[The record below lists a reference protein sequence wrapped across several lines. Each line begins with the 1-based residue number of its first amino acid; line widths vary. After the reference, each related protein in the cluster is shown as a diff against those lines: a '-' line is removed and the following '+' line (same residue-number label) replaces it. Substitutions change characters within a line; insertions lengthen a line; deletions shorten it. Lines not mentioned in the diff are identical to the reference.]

1 MRRVL
6 PSSAGSRPN
15 ARDIEA
21 ASSPGTSARCGPGGL
36 HDKAIPGVRRLRD
49 NVVGLDLLKPAMIRV
64 RAPDA
69 CVARSTFSL
78 YSPEELRAAIATF
91 LARLPGA
98 EVSWVDQH
106 LLVIADR
113 SRRNQAEP
121 GGSVGLANQAIQDH
135 AHRSASGAPVRLPRG
150 ALATAH
156 RSPGYARPT

>member
-49 NVVGLDLLKPAMIRV
+49 DVAGLDLLKPAMIRV

-69 CVARSTFSL
+69 CVARAVV
-78 YSPEELRAAIATF
+78 AAPA
-91 LARLPGA
+91 
-98 EVSWVDQH
+98 
-106 LLVIADR
+106 
-113 SRRNQAEP
+113 
-121 GGSVGLANQAIQDH
+121 
-135 AHRSASGAPVRLPRG
+135 GAPAPIGTSQGQTPAGRARIANACEALP
-150 ALATAH
+150 LAA
-156 RSPGYARPT
+156 